1 MRKQGLTAH
10 SWVWGEMREKTQ
22 NTPGIRQCII
32 ILSRTTKKKTK
43 NATNSNDLHMGNIE
57 KKIN

>member
-32 ILSRTTKKKTK
+32 ILPRTTKKKTK

-57 KKIN
+57 